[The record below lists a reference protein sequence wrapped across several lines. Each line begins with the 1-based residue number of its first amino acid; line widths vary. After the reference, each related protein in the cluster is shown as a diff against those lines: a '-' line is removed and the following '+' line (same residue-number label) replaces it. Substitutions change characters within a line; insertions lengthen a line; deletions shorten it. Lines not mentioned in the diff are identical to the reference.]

1 MMGRFLE
8 HFLIHP
14 LARGL
19 DLESADAATIHLRLI
34 QEKPFLNRLYRHY
47 YADFLKAHHRA
58 PIGARI
64 EVGSGGGF
72 LNALIPGLIRV
83 DLRPGAQ
90 VNVTASADALPFA
103 DASAGAVF
111 LLNTLHHLSNPAR
124 FLDEASR
131 VLRPGGRCVV
141 IEPFVS
147 LLSRYVYRH
156 LHHEPFAPDAP
167 SWNARAHGLQG
178 GANLALPWILFY
190 RDRRRFE
197 ARFPTLHIA
206 SRKPHTIFSYLLSGG
221 VSRKALLPGVF
232 FGPVARLENLLQ
244 PLAPQLCM
252 MMTVDLIRN
261 PSSS

>member
-1 MMGRFLE
+1 MIGRFLDR
-8 HFLIHP
+8 FLIHP
-14 LARGL
+14 FARGL
-19 DLESADAATIHLRLI
+19 DLESADATAIHGRLI

-47 YADFLKAHHRA
+47 YAEFLKAHHRA

-72 LNALIPGLIRV
+72 LNTLIPGLIRV
-83 DLRPGAQ
+83 DLRSGAA

-103 DASAGAVF
+103 NASTGAVF
-111 LLNTLHHLSNPAR
+111 LLNTLHHLSNPVR
-124 FLDEASR
+124 FLEEASR
-131 VLRPGGRCVV
+131 ILRPGGRCVM

-147 LLSRYVYRH
+147 MLSRYVYRH
-156 LHHEPFAPDAP
+156 LHHEPFAPDTP
-167 SWNARAHGLQG
+167 SWNARAQGLQG

-197 ARFPTLHIA
+197 ARFPALRIA
-206 SRKPHTIFSYLLSGG
+206 SRKPHTVFSYLLSGG
-221 VSRKALLPGVF
+221 VSRKALLPGCF
-232 FGPVARLENLLQ
+232 FDPVARLENLLQ
-244 PLAPQLCM
+244 PIAPLLCM